1 MLNKTTV
8 LLWLNAMALAACAIM
23 IGSTRWIKVRQEC
36 VVSDKIRKPFRVL
49 LFSDLHGNNPRK
61 MNLDIWK
68 KIDEIKGVDIV
79 VIAGDMITSS
89 VDELVP
95 HLDNIE
101 RLAKRM
107 PVFYADGN
115 HDRRSYRIIKRLF
128 TERGVHVLGNRK
140 MSLFINGN
148 DVDIVG
154 LRDYMYLK
162 KIAGYKQADDVM
174 MQLTPDRFNI
184 CVAHQPQVFERYSMY
199 LADLFLCGHTHGG
212 QVRLPFMPVL
222 FAPNQGILPRFGYG
236 WYSQDGA
243 KMFIT
248 KGIGT
253 THFPIR
259 FWNRPEICVIDILPW
274 A

>member
-95 HLDNIE
+95 HLDSIE